1 MLKALEDEVLIP
13 TVISERSNI
22 KTNHISKIL
31 GELKD
36 KELIEIINPEVR
48 KGRLYRLTDEGKG
61 VVKKLE

>member
-13 TVISERSNI
+13 TVISERSDI
-22 KTNHISKIL
+22 KTNYISKIL

-61 VVKKLE
+61 VVRKLE

>member
-13 TVISERSNI
+13 TVISERSDI

-31 GELKD
+31 GELID

-61 VVKKLE
+61 VVRKLE

>member
-13 TVISERSNI
+13 TVISERSDI

-61 VVKKLE
+61 VVRKLE